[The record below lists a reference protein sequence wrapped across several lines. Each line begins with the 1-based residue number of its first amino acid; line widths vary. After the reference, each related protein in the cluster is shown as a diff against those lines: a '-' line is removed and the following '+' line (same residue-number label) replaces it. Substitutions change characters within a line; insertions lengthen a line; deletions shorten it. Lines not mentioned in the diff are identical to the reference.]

1 MPIDQL
7 NKDQIEFIE
16 MTEATGA
23 LVAFDKDY
31 VHGNAAAITGNIT
44 YSFTDEK
51 RGAVA
56 FMLHNQGT
64 VPTFPAETKI
74 IAGEYVISVDNY
86 IWFCLTK
93 TVTGRVVQ
101 VTIGQV

>member
-1 MPIDQL
+1 MAIDKL
-7 NKDQIEFIE
+7 NKKQLEFIE

-23 LVAFDKDY
+23 SVSFDKDY

-51 RGAVA
+51 RGATV

-74 IAGEYVISVDNY
+74 IAGAYTISVDNY
-86 IWFCLTK
+86 IWFSLTK
-93 TVTGRVVQ
+93 TTAGRVVQ
-101 VTIGQV
+101 VTIGKV